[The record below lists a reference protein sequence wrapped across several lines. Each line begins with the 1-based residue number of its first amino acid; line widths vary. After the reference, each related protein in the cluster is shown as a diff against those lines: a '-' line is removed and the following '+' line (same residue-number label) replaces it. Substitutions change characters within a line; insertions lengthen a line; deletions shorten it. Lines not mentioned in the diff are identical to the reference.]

1 MCWCSTKL
9 TNIIEKSSKISIL
22 YSGNNQ
28 ITFARAQDEFGITEA
43 DVAHLSPKIMRSP
56 YEDGESIK
64 VYLEDDIL
72 KIIKYKLQY
81 TNLKKILKTNIKWF
95 KKIY

>member
-1 MCWCSTKL
+1 MKKVPKF
-9 TNIIEKSSKISIL
+9 NIFH
-22 YSGNNQ
+22 SGNNQ

-43 DVAHLSPKIMRSP
+43 DVAHLSPKVMRSP

-72 KIIKYKLQY
+72 KIINEKEKNQFQKLASGM
-81 TNLKKILKTNIKWF
+81 KKQWF
-95 KKIY
+95 EIVIPN

>member
-22 YSGNNQ
+22 YSRNNQ

-72 KIIKYKLQY
+72 KIINEKEKNQFQKYASG
-81 TNLKKILKTNIKWF
+81 LKKQ
-95 KKIY
+95 